1 MRVIRD
7 ASHSDYV
14 SGRHPVR
21 HRQSVR
27 SRREVLRGSQ
37 LRRLATLIERH
48 SREALELDECSSIS
62 SNEWHSEALDVNER
76 RENAKI
82 NWRSD

>member
-48 SREALELDECSSIS
+48 SREALEL
-62 SNEWHSEALDVNER
+62 R
-76 RENAKI
+76 G
-82 NWRSD
+82 